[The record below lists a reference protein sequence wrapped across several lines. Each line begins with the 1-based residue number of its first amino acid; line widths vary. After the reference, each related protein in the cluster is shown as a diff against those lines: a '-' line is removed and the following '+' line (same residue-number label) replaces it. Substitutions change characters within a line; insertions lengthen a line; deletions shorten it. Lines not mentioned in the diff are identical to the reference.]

1 MLMENIMNGNYW
13 FIPLSLLMTVLS
25 CMSYFYFAYKDYE
38 DDSEQIRYVTM
49 SARLIIGCLALVV
62 ISMLYAVL
70 PLMLTAAVALPLL
83 AIAVVL
89 MINVEKLPIWEERQ
103 MQAFL
108 EKLLMFTFYAFLLVF
123 KLIGWLIKS
132 VVWIV
137 VMLFGI
143 AMEKD
148 DGTVI

>member
-38 DDSEQIRYVTM
+38 DNSEQIRYVTM

-62 ISMLYAVL
+62 VSLLYAVL
-70 PLMLTAAVALPLL
+70 PLVLTAAVSLPLL
-83 AIAVVL
+83 AIALVL

-103 MQAFL
+103 M
-108 EKLLMFTFYAFLLVF
+108 F
-123 KLIGWLIKS
+123 KLIGHILLLPFYMIMLMLMVFSRIVKAMVWL
-132 VVWIV
+132 VVI
-137 VMLFGI
+137 LFGI
-143 AMEKD
+143 ML
-148 DGTVI
+148 I

>member
-62 ISMLYAVL
+62 VSLLYAVL
-70 PLMLTAAVALPLL
+70 PLVLTAAVSLPQPTMQIVMAATNANAIFFFIILL
-83 AIAVVL
+83 LSCKQKEL
-89 MINVEKLPIWEERQ
+89 MNFR
-103 MQAFL
+103 
-108 EKLLMFTFYAFLLVF
+108 
-123 KLIGWLIKS
+123 S
-132 VVWIV
+132 
-137 VMLFGI
+137 
-143 AMEKD
+143 
-148 DGTVI
+148 

>member
-62 ISMLYAVL
+62 VSLLY
-70 PLMLTAAVALPLL
+70 M
-83 AIAVVL
+83 
-89 MINVEKLPIWEERQ
+89 EERPKVNS
-103 MQAFL
+103 L
-108 EKLLMFTFYAFLLVF
+108 IF
-123 KLIGWLIKS
+123 KLIRRS
-132 VVWIV
+132 
-137 VMLFGI
+137 
-143 AMEKD
+143 
-148 DGTVI
+148 

>member
-25 CMSYFYFAYKDYE
+25 CMSYFYFAYRDYE

-62 ISMLYAVL
+62 VSLLYAVL
-70 PLMLTAAVALPLL
+70 PLVLTAAVSLPLL
-83 AIAVVL
+83 AIVVVL

-103 MQAFL
+103 M
-108 EKLLMFTFYAFLLVF
+108 F
-123 KLIGWLIKS
+123 KLIGHILLLPFYMIMLMLMVFSRIVKAMVWL
-132 VVWIV
+132 VVI
-137 VMLFGI
+137 LFGI
-143 AMEKD
+143 ML
-148 DGTVI
+148 I